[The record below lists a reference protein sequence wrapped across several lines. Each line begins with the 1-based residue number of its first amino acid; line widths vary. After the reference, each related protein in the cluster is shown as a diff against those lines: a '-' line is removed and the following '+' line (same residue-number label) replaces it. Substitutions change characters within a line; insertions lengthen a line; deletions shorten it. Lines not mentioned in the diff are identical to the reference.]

1 MARIINELTGR
12 ARGKVGNLIYK
23 ITNNKTSLSALPT
36 SYRVSNTPEA
46 IERRKRFR
54 MTVKF
59 ANAVGKISPLK
70 YFWKNVSLNAEDV
83 HKSAFNKIVKES
95 YSYVTGDALD
105 ADINIVPGFGF
116 TAVSTETT
124 LTNSLITLKIAA
136 IGNEE
141 KIDVLIETKVQ
152 AACLLFLKDP
162 TDTRR
167 AAYTF
172 IECLSASTALNLSNP
187 ITFTFPIEGAERNLF
202 DAYAVQK
209 AYFTVLTLNDA
220 SVPIKFSDTIYST

>member
-70 YFWKNVSLNAEDV
+70 YFWKNIVLDSADV
-83 HKSAFNKIVKES
+83 NKSAFNKIVKAS
-95 YSYVTGDALD
+95 YTYVTGSAPDS
-105 ADINIVPGFGF
+105 DINIVPGFGF
-116 TAVSTETT
+116 TAVSTDIT
-124 LTNSLITLKIAA
+124 LTNSLITLKIAT
-136 IGNEE
+136 IGTEE
-141 KIDVLIETKVQ
+141 KIDLLTETKVQ

-167 AAYTF
+167 TAYTY
-172 IECLSASTALNLSNP
+172 IECLSGSSALSLTNP
-187 ITFTFPIEGAERNLF
+187 ITFTFPLEGAERNLY

-209 AYFTVLTLNDA
+209 AYFSVITLNDA
-220 SVPIKFSDTIYST
+220 GVPIKYSDTIYSS